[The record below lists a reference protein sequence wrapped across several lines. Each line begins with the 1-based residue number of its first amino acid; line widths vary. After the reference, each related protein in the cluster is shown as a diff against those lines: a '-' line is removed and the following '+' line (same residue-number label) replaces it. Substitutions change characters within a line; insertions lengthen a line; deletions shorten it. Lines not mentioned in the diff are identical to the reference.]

1 MKVAC
6 LSPARPLPL
15 QTPLPT
21 ARRQS
26 VATWARLP
34 GLMVALALVLSSASA
49 ALACGGGGSGSY
61 RKPPRP
67 GQHQHNSALNSQALS
82 APGESKNSERN

>member
-1 MKVAC
+1 MTSAIP
-6 LSPARPLPL
+6 PAALPLPL
-15 QTPLPT
+15 GGPFRIAEHQKLVK
-21 ARRQS
+21 RS
-26 VATWARLP
+26 GVA
-34 GLMVALALVLSSASA
+34 GLLLTLTLVISSAPA

-67 GQHQHNSALNSQALS
+67 GQQLHNSALHSQTLS